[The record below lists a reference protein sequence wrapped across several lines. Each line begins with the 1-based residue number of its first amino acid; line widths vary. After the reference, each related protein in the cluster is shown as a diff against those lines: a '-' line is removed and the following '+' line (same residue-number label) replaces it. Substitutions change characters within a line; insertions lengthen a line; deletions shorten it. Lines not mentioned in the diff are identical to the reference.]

1 MGGKSLYVLEEEL
14 TVLSGTV
21 GVVFLLIYFC
31 LVNSKCHK
39 GDVLKKTKEK
49 RKKRKHEGSLELVM
63 QNFLCFVSPTQGKCK
78 YF

>member
-39 GDVLKKTKEK
+39 GDVLKK
-49 RKKRKHEGSLELVM
+49 RKKRK
-63 QNFLCFVSPTQGKCK
+63 GKRGNTRALRS
-78 YF
+78 